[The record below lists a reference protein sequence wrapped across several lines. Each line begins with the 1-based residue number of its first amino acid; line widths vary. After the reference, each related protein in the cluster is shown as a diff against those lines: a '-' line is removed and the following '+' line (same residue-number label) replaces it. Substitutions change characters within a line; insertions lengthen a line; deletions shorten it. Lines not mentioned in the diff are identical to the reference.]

1 MIAPTEVIRPLNHRG
16 KKQARSGMRFAIRII
31 TFRLPNLLALCLL
44 LLRVGALAELSPLER
59 IPIATFEKM
68 KEVERYQMRIAE
80 KHYTNGDFKTSL
92 AEFEKF
98 LTLYE
103 KSPGAPYAQLMWSHS
118 MMHLKKPKTALRDG
132 FQSVID
138 YWPDS
143 EEATIAAYCIADA
156 YRTMGEVKDAQKAF
170 RFLIKEYPSHEIA
183 IRSRLDLLHYARLQ
197 KDEVEQLS
205 ILNDLTYTVE
215 RNEKSKTACAEAS
228 RELAQIHF
236 FAQNFVEGKKAL
248 ATTHEGDALFDA
260 VYDMSTKT
268 VNHLL
273 GNPGTRTAAL
283 KLGDQLLTELRVESS
298 HRPMMEKDLLYR
310 AAGLNGTLGRPSE
323 IWKIYT
329 EIGARFGRDDSLLG
343 NMAQWYKSHDKRPEA
358 RRIYGEF
365 KDQVGGLK
373 NIAGMDLEEG
383 KIKDA
388 MEVYRKLIEID
399 GDHAGD
405 YLWSIAS
412 CYEKLS
418 DWRKAI
424 TTYRLVDR
432 FPENHFRMASC
443 HRRLREHDEAILLYN
458 QIKVVDKA
466 APEATLQ
473 IGFTYEEAGEK
484 EKAIRTFQLTCKRYS
499 KAEQASKAHAHLQ
512 NKYNINVTLGGAEE
526 E

>member
-1 MIAPTEVIRPLNHRG
+1 M
-16 KKQARSGMRFAIRII
+16 
-31 TFRLPNLLALCLL
+31 TFRFPNLLAPCLL
-44 LLRVGALAELSPLER
+44 LLIGSALAELSPLER
-59 IPIATFEKM
+59 IPVATFEKM
-68 KEVERYQMRIAE
+68 KEVERYQIRIAE
-80 KHYTNGDFKTSL
+80 KHYTDGDFKTAL

-156 YRTMGEVKDAQKAF
+156 YRTMGEVNDAQKAF
-170 RFLIKEYPSHEIA
+170 RFLIKAYPTHEIA

-197 KDEVEQLS
+197 KDEVERLS

-215 RNEKSKTACAEAS
+215 RNEKSKAACADAS

-236 FAQNFVEGKKAL
+236 FAQNFSGGKKAL

-260 VYDMSTKT
+260 VYDMSAKT
-268 VNHLL
+268 VGHLL
-273 GNPGTRTAAL
+273 GEPETRTAAL
-283 KLGDQLLTELRVESS
+283 KLGDQLLNELRVESAR
-298 HRPMMEKDLLYR
+298 RPNIERELLYR
-310 AAGLNGTLGRPSE
+310 AVGLNDTLGRPSE

-329 EIGARFGRDDSLLG
+329 EIGERFGRDDGLLAK
-343 NMAQWYKSHDKRPEA
+343 MAEWYKSRDKRPEA
-358 RRIYGEF
+358 RRIYSEF
-365 KDQVGGLK
+365 KDQIAGLK
-373 NIAGMDLEEG
+373 SIAGMDLEEG
-383 KIKDA
+383 KIKEA
-388 MEVYRKLIEID
+388 MEIYRKLIAVD

-418 DWRKAI
+418 DWKKAI
-424 TTYRLVDR
+424 ATYRQVDH
-432 FPENHFRMASC
+432 FPENNFSMANC
-443 HRRLREHDEAILLYN
+443 HRHLKEHDEAILLYN

-466 APEATLQ
+466 AAEATLQ
-473 IGFTYEEAGEK
+473 IGFTYEEANQK
-484 EKAIRTFQLTCKRYS
+484 EKAIRTFQLTCKRYP

-512 NKYNINVTLGGAEE
+512 NKYNINVTLGGTEE

>member
-1 MIAPTEVIRPLNHRG
+1 M
-16 KKQARSGMRFAIRII
+16 
-31 TFRLPNLLALCLL
+31 TFRFPNLLAPCLL
-44 LLRVGALAELSPLER
+44 LLIGSALAELSPLER
-59 IPIATFEKM
+59 IPVATFEKM
-68 KEVERYQMRIAE
+68 KEVERYQIRIAE
-80 KHYTNGDFKTSL
+80 KHYTDGDFKTAL

-103 KSPGAPYAQLMWSHS
+103 KSLGAPYAQLMWSHS

-156 YRTMGEVKDAQKAF
+156 YRTMGEVNDAQKAF
-170 RFLIKEYPSHEIA
+170 RFLIKAYPTHEIA

-215 RNEKSKTACAEAS
+215 RNEKSKAACADAS

-236 FAQNFVEGKKAL
+236 FAQNFSGGKKAL

-260 VYDMSTKT
+260 VYDMSAKT
-268 VNHLL
+268 VGHLL
-273 GNPGTRTAAL
+273 GEPETRTAAL
-283 KLGDQLLTELRVESS
+283 KLGDQLLNELRVESAR
-298 HRPMMEKDLLYR
+298 RPNIERELLYR
-310 AAGLNGTLGRPSE
+310 AVGLNDTLGRPSE

-329 EIGARFGRDDSLLG
+329 EIGERFGRDDGLLAK
-343 NMAQWYKSHDKRPEA
+343 MAEWYKSRDKRPEA
-358 RRIYGEF
+358 RRIYSEF
-365 KDQVGGLK
+365 KDQIAGLK
-373 NIAGMDLEEG
+373 SIAGMDLEEG
-383 KIKDA
+383 KIKEA
-388 MEVYRKLIEID
+388 MEIYRKLIAVD

-418 DWRKAI
+418 DWKKAI
-424 TTYRLVDR
+424 ATYRQVDR
-432 FPENHFRMASC
+432 FPENNFSMANC
-443 HRRLREHDEAILLYN
+443 HRRLKEHDEAILLYN

-466 APEATLQ
+466 AAEATLQ
-473 IGFTYEEAGEK
+473 IGFTYEEANQK
-484 EKAIRTFQLTCKRYS
+484 EKAIRTFQLTCKRYP

-512 NKYNINVTLGGAEE
+512 NKYKINVTLGGTEE